1 MFVDMR
7 LRASAIRPSRS
18 TAWRKRGARV
28 YSERRVMYIPDAF
41 VCSHTLERLQTLF
54 YSWSSEFPRA
64 KSYNVVGDQPVR
76 EQKMGSLGTSKL
88 TIASSRIPM
97 RL

>member
-1 MFVDMR
+1 
-7 LRASAIRPSRS
+7 
-18 TAWRKRGARV
+18 
-28 YSERRVMYIPDAF
+28 MYIPDAF